1 MTSNEAVKILK
12 HIKTTSASYH
22 EIEEALKMYKKSP
35 TMSYKL
41 SCGDKEQIIVWLVTE
56 YIEEA
61 ENVEW

>member
-1 MTSNEAVKILK
+1 MTTNEAVRILK
-12 HIKTTSASYH
+12 HIKTTDASYH
-22 EIEEALKMYKKSP
+22 DIEEALKMFKRSA

-61 ENVEW
+61 EDVEW